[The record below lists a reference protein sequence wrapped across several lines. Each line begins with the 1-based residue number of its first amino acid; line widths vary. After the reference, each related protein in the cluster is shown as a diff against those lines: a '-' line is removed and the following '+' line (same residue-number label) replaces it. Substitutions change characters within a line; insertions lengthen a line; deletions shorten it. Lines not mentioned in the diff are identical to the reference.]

1 MNIDLE
7 ISNLVKA
14 ARVKQAKEGLK
25 KSVEKWNSFHW
36 GGAGSG
42 TDLFSGWLKVMYG
55 EAGAEV
61 DIRDR
66 VAVIFSSHVKTN
78 ELWYQGV
85 ENAPHFHFIPPI
97 ECLAMDVEKELGSSN
112 R

>member
-36 GGAGSG
+36 GGGWFGYGSI
-42 TDLFSGWLKVMYG
+42 F
-55 EAGAEV
+55 
-61 DIRDR
+61 R
-66 VAVIFSSHVKTN
+66 V
-78 ELWYQGV
+78 V
-85 ENAPHFHFIPPI
+85 EG
-97 ECLAMDVEKELGSSN
+97 DV

>member
-1 MNIDLE
+1 ME

-61 DIRDR
+61 
-66 VAVIFSSHVKTN
+66 
-78 ELWYQGV
+78 
-85 ENAPHFHFIPPI
+85 
-97 ECLAMDVEKELGSSN
+97 
-112 R
+112 